1 MPNSP
6 KAPLPSGRMVSLPV
20 ASITHSH
27 VPECV
32 QPGVRV
38 ALARVAAVGLAADAE
53 DAEEAGAK
61 GAAGASTGSDAEGA
75 AGESA
80 VTPADRIAA
89 NGSRVMGGG
98 RLGSRCAGRYGCKP
112 QHQHG

>member
-1 MPNSP
+1 M
-6 KAPLPSGRMVSLPV
+6 
-20 ASITHSH
+20 
-27 VPECV
+27 
-32 QPGVRV
+32 

-98 RLGSRCAGRYGCKP
+98 RLGSRCEGRYGCKP